1 VGRRELIKHGV
12 WSSQWESLKILQVNV
27 LIDGRFYQEQVI
39 LVDTPH
45 FFAGVTAVERII
57 RGHHL
62 STGASK
68 SCGCLAIEE
77 RSKTM
82 KELDE
87 KRWQNHKKH
96 HPRLYRIWTDMRRRC
111 LKENRPEYKN
121 YGAQGIKVCQDWDSD
136 FIAFHNWAMNN
147 GYSDNL
153 TIDRINPF
161 GDYEPSNCRWITNQ
175 EPQRNRKRHV
185 TVFINGES
193 KRLWEME
200 ALSGIPVKV
209 IRQRIIS
216 GWSPERAVSEAIHKE
231 FSHTSKR
238 EAISGSLF

>member
-1 VGRRELIKHGV
+1 VGINKAWNMEFTMGKFKDITGQRFNR
-12 WSSQWESLKILQVNV
+12 WQVLSRV
-27 LIDGRFYQEQVI
+27 GSIDRYAAFLCRCDCGTE
-39 LVDTPH
+39 H
-45 FFAGVTAVERII
+45 II

-62 STGASK
+62 STGAPK

-82 KELDE
+82 KGLNEN
-87 KRWQNHKKH
+87 RWQNHKKH
-96 HPRLYRIWTDMRRRC
+96 HHRLYRIWTDMRRRC

-121 YGAQGIKVCQDWDSD
+121 YGAQGIKVCQDWDND
-136 FIAFHNWAMNN
+136 FVSFHNWAMSN

-161 GDYEPSNCRWITNQ
+161 GDYEPTNCRWITNQ
-175 EPQRNRKRHV
+175 EQQRNRKHHV

-193 KRLWEME
+193 KKLWELE

-216 GWSPERAVSEAIHKE
+216 GWSP
-231 FSHTSKR
+231 
-238 EAISGSLF
+238 